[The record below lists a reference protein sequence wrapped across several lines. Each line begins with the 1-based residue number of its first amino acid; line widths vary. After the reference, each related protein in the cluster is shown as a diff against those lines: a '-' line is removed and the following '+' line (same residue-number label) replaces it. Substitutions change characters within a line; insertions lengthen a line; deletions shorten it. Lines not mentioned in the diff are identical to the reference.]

1 MAKEDIRMRIWRLME
16 EKGIATFPK
25 PIFHRIPNFIGAEKA
40 AKKLRELQEY
50 KDAKAV
56 FCNPDSPQRPVRELA
71 LRDGKIVVMATPR
84 LKKGFLLLDPK
95 TIPKNQVFEASTI
108 HGAFKHGR
116 PIEPSKVKADLFV
129 AGSVAV
135 SLDGGR
141 LGKGKG
147 YSDQE
152 YAILKDAGSF
162 SSRTLVVT
170 TVHDVQIAEEIPR
183 DEWDVPAD
191 VIVTPSKIMR
201 VRRKKIVGLVKQ
213 KKETL
218 C

>member
-1 MAKEDIRMRIWRLME
+1 MAKEDVRMRIWHLME

-40 AKKLRELQEY
+40 AQKLRELLEY
-50 KDAKAV
+50 KTAKVV
-56 FCNPDSPQRPVRELA
+56 FCNPDSPQRPVRETA
-71 LRDGKIVVMATPR
+71 LKDGKIVVMATPQ

-95 TIPKNQVFEASTI
+95 IIPKNRIFEAATI

-116 PIEPSKVKADLFV
+116 SIEPSEVKIDLFL

-152 YAILKDAGSF
+152 YAILKNA
-162 SSRTLVVT
+162 SSLSSKTIVVT
-170 TVHDVQIAEEIPR
+170 TVHDIQIVEEIPR
-183 DEWDVPAD
+183 DEWDVPVD
-191 VIVTPSKIMR
+191 VVITPSKIMR
-201 VRRKKIVGLVKQ
+201 IRKDKSS
-213 KKETL
+213 
-218 C
+218 

>member
-1 MAKEDIRMRIWRLME
+1 MTKEDVRMRIWRLME
-16 EKGIATFPK
+16 AKGIATFPK

-40 AKKLRELQEY
+40 AHKLRELPEY
-50 KDAKAV
+50 KAAKVV
-56 FCNPDSPQRPVRELA
+56 FCTPDSPQKPVREIA
-71 LRDGKIVVMATPR
+71 LKDDKTVVMATPR
-84 LKKGFLLLDPK
+84 LRKGFFLLNPK
-95 TIPKNQVFEASTI
+95 TIPKNRIFEASTI

-116 PIEPSKVKADLFV
+116 LIEPSKVKIDLFV

-152 YAILKDAGSF
+152 YAILKSVGSL
-162 SSRTLVVT
+162 SLKTVVVT
-170 TVHDVQIAEEIPR
+170 TVHDVQIVEEIPR
-183 DEWDVPAD
+183 DEWDVPVD

-201 VRRKKIVGLVKQ
+201 TRKSS
-213 KKETL
+213 
-218 C
+218 